1 MILRLLRIGAVGL
14 GLTFLFR
21 LSYQAGIAR
30 GQEPVAG
37 MSWAIGVISLLFL
50 VRAFIMER
58 TRDARD
64 NMQKDLLWGLSLGGV
79 LTVLMRL

>member
-1 MILRLLRIGAVGL
+1 MILRLLRIVALGL
-14 GLTFLFR
+14 GLAFLFR
-21 LSYQAGIAR
+21 LSHEATIAR

-37 MSWAIGVISLLFL
+37 MSWAIGVVSLLLL
-50 VRAFIMER
+50 VRAIIMER

-64 NMQKDLLWGLSLGGV
+64 NLQKDLLWGLSLGGM